1 MWPCVY
7 SLMLQAFSE
16 TVLCKCSILFFFDN
30 ETFESTVMTCHLE
43 RGEDS
48 TDRTTKEKIVF
59 KKKKGKGGWRG
70 EHHESRYGP

>member
-1 MWPCVY
+1 MCLCVY

-16 TVLCKCSILFFFDN
+16 TVFCKCSILFFKN
-30 ETFESTVMTCHLE
+30 ETFESSVMTCHLE

-59 KKKKGKGGWRG
+59 KKRERRWVAR
-70 EHHESRYGP
+70 RAP